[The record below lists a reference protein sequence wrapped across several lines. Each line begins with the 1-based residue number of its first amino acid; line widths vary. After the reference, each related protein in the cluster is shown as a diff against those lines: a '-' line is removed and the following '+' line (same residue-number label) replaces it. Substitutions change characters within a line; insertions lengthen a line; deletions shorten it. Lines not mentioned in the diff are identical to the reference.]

1 MFSYGNPTAT
11 AGIFTAAINWGDGT
25 ISAGTIQPNIY
36 GGFNVVGKHIY
47 SRAGTYTVHVGLKD
61 IYGSSLAVDATAYVS
76 AAAQATTAS
85 RGRGLT
91 GAVAS
96 PTTIDPFAIGSF
108 GSKDP
113 VGVLDEALA
122 SLGGA
127 SGPRRR
133 WATT

>member
-1 MFSYGNPTAT
+1 MFSYSNPTAT
-11 AGIFTAAINWGDGT
+11 ADIFTAAIDWGDGT
-25 ISAGTIQPNIY
+25 TSAGTIEPNSY
-36 GGFNVVGKHIY
+36 GGFNVVGQHAY
-47 SRAGTYTVHVGLKD
+47 AAAGTYTVHVGLAD

-85 RGRGLT
+85 QARGLT

-96 PTTIDPFAIGSF
+96 VDPFAIDSHGTP
-108 GSKDP
+108 DP
-113 VGVLDEALA
+113 VGVVDKALA

>member
-11 AGIFTAAINWGDGT
+11 AGIFTAAINWGDGAT
-25 ISAGTIQPNIY
+25 TAGTIQPNVY
-36 GGFNVVGKHIY
+36 GGFDVVGKHSY

-85 RGRGLT
+85 QGRGST

-96 PTTIDPFAIGSF
+96 VDPFAIDSSGTP
-108 GSKDP
+108 DP
-113 VGVLDEALA
+113 VRILDEALA

>member
-1 MFSYGNPTAT
+1 MCSYSNPTAT
-11 AGIFTAAINWGDGT
+11 ADIFTAAIDWGDGAT
-25 ISAGTIQPNIY
+25 SAGTVVANGY
-36 GGFNVVGKHIY
+36 GGFNVVGQHAHAQ
-47 SRAGTYTVHVGLKD
+47 AGTYTVHVGLAD

-76 AAAQATTAS
+76 AAAQTTTTS

-96 PTTIDPFAIGSF
+96 PSTIDPFAIDSPGTP
-108 GSKDP
+108 DP
-113 VGVLDEALA
+113 VGILDEALA